1 MVKRR
6 TPLDPSS
13 FQTFG
18 ELLRYLR
25 ERASL
30 SQRALAQQ
38 VGYHYSYMSRLEKN
52 VRTPDTLILRTRFL
66 PALRIGNDSAWA
78 TRLLELA
85 IEGPQED
92 LAPKTESVARPRPG
106 ANLPVSLTPL
116 LGRESESAALFQIL
130 TSADVRLVT
139 LIGPPGVGKTRL
151 SLHLAEQLALHFAD
165 GVVFVDLMP
174 ILDPAQV
181 IPELAAALGAQETY
195 ETSMAASVQS
205 ALHGREMLIV
215 MDNFEQVL
223 EAAPQLIPLLGAA
236 PGVKILATSREALRL
251 RGEQEFPLAPLPV
264 PDDAGS
270 VLDFPSVQLFV
281 QRARAAKPDFQLNE
295 ADAARVTEIC
305 RRLDGLPLAIELAA
319 ARVRSFSPADML
331 EQFDRRFQWLANTGR
346 DIPEWRRT
354 LWSAIAWSYNLLT
367 DKERTLFARLSVFA
381 GGWTV
386 EAAEAVCC
394 DERVC
399 PRNEMMSMLMQLVDR
414 SLVVAEGTRYHFL
427 DTIARFAHEKL
438 IESGDLEERS
448 ARHLQYFAEWAESL
462 ETQFNAIPPA
472 VFQERTGVELN
483 NIRAA
488 LEWALRHKEAFEDGL
503 RLSIP
508 ANLIFL
514 EHGLIRDEYDRAHVF
529 LRRAAVPSLKAR
541 LLLRTAALGLRLG
554 QDSLAHEYC
563 LKTEGMA
570 RELNDK
576 RLLADSLHMF
586 GDIDR
591 DRNQFDAAEKAL
603 TECVSI
609 YRELNLLPELNRSLT
624 SLGNNSYY
632 QGRREES
639 SALLDEA
646 LEIATRIEDGTGLG
660 AALRA
665 RAGHLRF
672 EGRLEEAFEAFK
684 RVLDVARAN
693 SDRPNAGI
701 ALVNLSIIT
710 NLFEDYPASEKYA
723 SEAIA
728 MFQSVGDENQQAFPK
743 RMQAYALLHQGF
755 PTRAHALALE
765 SLASNL
771 NGGTGVLNC
780 LTALAE
786 IKLAEGGLES
796 VARLYGF
803 LAPRVRERYAE
814 ASPDARSYE
823 RLGRALQGHVIE
835 AWQAE
840 GGRMTL
846 EEAVTLAS
854 RWNLPRT
861 GVPKPRPTPKSK
873 RSRR

>member
-6 TPLDPSS
+6 TSLDPSS

-52 VRTPDTLILRTRFL
+52 VRTPDTLILRTRFI
-66 PALRIGNDSAWA
+66 PALRIENDPAWA
-78 TRLLELA
+78 ARLLELA
-85 IEGPQED
+85 VEGPQED
-92 LAPKTESVARPRPG
+92 LASKTESDRRPHPG

-151 SLHLAEQLALHFAD
+151 SLHLAEQLASHFAD
-165 GVVFVDLMP
+165 GAVFVDLMP
-174 ILDPAQV
+174 ILDPSQV
-181 IPELAAALGAQETY
+181 MPELAAVLGAQETY
-195 ETSMAASVQS
+195 ETSVAASVQS

-236 PGVKILATSREALRL
+236 PGVKILVTSREALRL

-264 PDDAGS
+264 PDAAGS

-281 QRARAAKPDFQLNE
+281 QRARAAKPDFQLSE
-295 ADAARVTEIC
+295 TDAARVAEIC

-331 EQFDRRFQWLANTGR
+331 AQFDRRFQWLANTGR

-367 DKERTLFARLSVFA
+367 DKERALFARLSVFA

-394 DERVC
+394 DETVC
-399 PRNEMMSMLMQLVDR
+399 PRDEMMSMLMQLVDR
-414 SLVVAEGTRYHFL
+414 SLVVAEGARYRFL

-448 ARHLQYFAEWAESL
+448 GRHLRYFAEWAESL
-462 ETQFNAIPPA
+462 ETQFNTIPPA

-488 LEWALRHKEAFEDGL
+488 LEWALHHAGALEDGL

-514 EHGLIRDEYDRAHVF
+514 EHGLIRDEYDRAQTF
-529 LRRAAVPSLKAR
+529 LRGAVNPALKAR
-541 LLLRTAALGLRLG
+541 LLLRTASLGLRIG
-554 QDSLAHEYC
+554 YDSLAYDYC
-563 LKTEGMA
+563 RQAEEIA
-570 RELNDK
+570 RELGDK
-576 RLLADSLHMF
+576 RLLAASLHML
-586 GDIDR
+586 GDMDR
-591 DRNQFDAAEKAL
+591 DMSRFAPAEKSL
-603 TECVSI
+603 TECVAI
-609 YRELNLLPELNRSLT
+609 YRELNLLPELNHSLT
-624 SLGNNSYY
+624 SLGNNFYH
-632 QGRREES
+632 QNRRDKS
-639 SALLDEA
+639 VPLLDEA
-646 LEIATRIEDGTGLG
+646 LEIASRIGDSVGLG
-660 AALRA
+660 DALRV

-672 EGRLEEAFEAFK
+672 DGRLEESLEAFK
-684 RVLDVARAN
+684 RVLDLARAN
-693 SDRPNAGI
+693 NDRPNIGV
-701 ALVNLSIIT
+701 ALVNLCMIT
-710 NLFEDYPASEKYA
+710 NMFGDYPASGNYA
-723 SEAIA
+723 TESISV
-728 MFQSVGDENQQAFPK
+728 FQSVGDETQQAYPK
-743 RMQAYALLHQGF
+743 RMLAYALLHQGF

-765 SLASNL
+765 SLTANL
-771 NGGTGVLNC
+771 NGGRGTLNC

-786 IKLAEGGLES
+786 IKLAEGKLEP

-803 LAPRVRERYAE
+803 LVPRVRERYAE
-814 ASPDARSYE
+814 ASPDARSFE
-823 RLGRALQGHVIE
+823 RLGRALQGQDTE

-840 GGRMTL
+840 GDCMTL
-846 EEAVTLAS
+846 EEAVALAS
-854 RWNLPRT
+854 RWNLPR
-861 GVPKPRPTPKSK
+861 VNAPKPRPTPKSK

>member
-6 TPLDPSS
+6 ATLDLSS

-25 ERASL
+25 ERAGL

-52 VRTPDTLILRTRFL
+52 VRTPDTLILRTRFI
-66 PALRIGNDSAWA
+66 PALRIENDPAWA
-78 TRLLELA
+78 ARLLELA
-85 IEGPQED
+85 AEGPQED
-92 LAPKTESVARPRPG
+92 AAPKTESAGRLRPG

-116 LGRESESAALFQIL
+116 LGRESELVALFQIL
-130 TSADVRLVT
+130 TSPDVRLVT

-151 SLHLAEQLALHFAD
+151 SLHLAEQLASHLPD

-181 IPELAAALGAQETY
+181 MPELAAALGAQETY
-195 ETSMAASVQS
+195 ETSVAASVQS

-236 PGVKILATSREALRL
+236 PGVKILSTSREALRL
-251 RGEQEFPLAPLPV
+251 RGEQEFPLAPLSV
-264 PDDAGS
+264 PDAAAS

-295 ADAARVTEIC
+295 ADAARVAEIC
-305 RRLDGLPLAIELAA
+305 RRLDGVPLAIELAA

-331 EQFDRRFQWLANTGR
+331 AQFDRRFQWLANTGR

-394 DERVC
+394 DEMVC
-399 PRNEMMSMLMQLVDR
+399 PRGEMISMLMQLVDR
-414 SLVVAEGTRYHFL
+414 SLVVAEGARFRFL
-427 DTIARFAHEKL
+427 DTIAKFAHEKL
-438 IESGDLEERS
+438 IESGDLVERN
-448 ARHLQYFAEWAESL
+448 ARHLQYFAEWAEAL
-462 ETQFNAIPPA
+462 EAQFNTISPA
-472 VFQERTGVELN
+472 VFQERTGAELN
-483 NIRAA
+483 NVRAA
-488 LEWALRHKEAFEDGL
+488 LEWALHHAEAFEDGL

-514 EHGLIRDEYDRAHVF
+514 EHGLIRDEYDRAQTF
-529 LRRAAVPSLKAR
+529 LRGAANPSLKAR
-541 LLLRTAALGLRLG
+541 LLLRTASLGLRIG
-554 QDSLAHEYC
+554 HDSLAYDYC
-563 LKTEGMA
+563 LQAEEIA
-570 RELNDK
+570 RELGDK
-576 RLLADSLHMF
+576 RLLADALHML
-586 GDIDR
+586 GDVDR
-591 DRNQFDAAEKAL
+591 DMNRFAPAERSL
-603 TECVSI
+603 TECVAI
-609 YRELNLLPELNRSLT
+609 YLELNLLPELNHGLT
-624 SLGNNSYY
+624 SLGNNFYY
-632 QGRREES
+632 QGRREEA

-646 LEIATRIEDGTGLG
+646 LEIAARIEDGAGLG
-660 AALRA
+660 VALRA

-672 EGRLEEAFEAFK
+672 EGRLEEALEAFK

-710 NLFEDYPASEKYA
+710 NLFEDYPASDQYA

-728 MFQSVGDENQQAFPK
+728 VFQLVGDENQQAFPK
-743 RMQAYALLHQGF
+743 RMRAYALLHQGF
-755 PTRAHALALE
+755 PTQAHALALE
-765 SLASNL
+765 SLAANL
-771 NGGTGVLNC
+771 NGGRGGLNC

-786 IKLAEGGLES
+786 IKLAEGKLEP

-803 LAPRVRERYAE
+803 LVPRVRERYVE
-814 ASPDARSYE
+814 TSPDSRSFE
-823 RLGRALQGHVIE
+823 RIGCALQGQDTE

-840 GGRMTL
+840 GDRMTL
-846 EEAVTLAS
+846 EEAVALAS
-854 RWNLPRT
+854 RWNPPRVST
-861 GVPKPRPTPKSK
+861 PRPRPTPKSK
-873 RSRR
+873 RSRG